1 MKLSKIK
8 YSSASFFGVFALVMY
23 LIIGLLSYLIVWQAP
38 EMTEILGEI
47 TFLQAVVLTP
57 IVGGVVS
64 YVFVLFAI
72 WIYNLVARSYPIA
85 WEVKK

>member
-8 YSSASFFGVFALVMY
+8 YSSAIFFGVFALVAYFIM
-23 LIIGLLSYLIVWQAP
+23 GLLSYIIVRQVP
-38 EMTEILGEI
+38 EMVEILGAI
-47 TFLQAVVLTP
+47 TFLQAIVLTP
-57 IVGGVVS
+57 IVGGIIS

>member
-8 YSSASFFGVFALVMY
+8 YSSASFFGVFALVIYFIM
-23 LIIGLLSYLIVWQAP
+23 GLLSYLIVWQVP
-38 EMTEILGEI
+38 EMVDILGEI

-64 YVFVLFAI
+64 YVFVLFAV
-72 WIYNLVARSYPIA
+72 WVYNLVARSYPIA